1 MNRSIFIALLVIVA
15 VGLWM
20 ASGQFGGSP
29 ASDSASQDTTAKATP
44 ANRETVVAMKVQVR
58 RQQAQNT
65 TREIVI
71 QGQVEPLRMLHL
83 RAETAGSVVSKSARK
98 GQKLGTGEL
107 ILQLAI
113 DGREAD
119 LAVARA
125 NQVQSENEFQAAR
138 KLQKQGLQ
146 SQFILE
152 SAAAKLEAAKA
163 QVMAASLE
171 IDNTSVLAPFDG
183 VLEDLQVEVGDFIDR
198 GGDIGTLVD
207 HTKLLITGEIPQQNI
222 ADVQLGQQATATL
235 ITGDQVT
242 GEVRYV
248 SSMADTATRSFRV
261 EILVDEPPERVMTGV
276 SAEIR
281 IPTEQ
286 LRAHLISPAIL
297 ALGNAGEL
305 GVKAVDDDNKVTFF
319 PVEVVKT
326 ESQGAWV
333 TGIPDDVNL
342 ITLGQG
348 FVNAGELVQPVAD
361 PDS

>member
-1 MNRSIFIALLVIVA
+1 MNRSIFIALLVILA
-15 VGLWM
+15 VGAWM
-20 ASGQFGGSP
+20 ASGQFGGAPQADSSP
-29 ASDSASQDTTAKATP
+29 TDNGDASGDSAEP
-44 ANRETVVAMKVQVR
+44 RVVAMKVQVR

-83 RAETAGSVVSKSARK
+83 RAETAGSVIDKPASK
-98 GQKLGTGEL
+98 GETVASGDP
-107 ILQLAI
+107 ILQLAV

-125 NQVQSENEFQAAR
+125 NVVQATNEYEAAR
-138 KLQKQGLQ
+138 KLQRQGLQ
-146 SQFILE
+146 SQFSLE

-163 QVMAASLE
+163 QVTSATLE
-171 IDNTSVLAPFDG
+171 IENTSVVAPFDG

-198 GGDIGTLVD
+198 GGAIGTLVD
-207 HTKLLITGEIPQQNI
+207 HSKLLITGEIPQQNI
-222 ADVQLGQQATATL
+222 ADVKIDQQATASL
-235 ITGDQVT
+235 ITGDEVSGT
-242 GEVRYV
+242 VRYV
-248 SSMADTATRSFRV
+248 SSMADPATRSFRV
-261 EILVDEPPERVMTGV
+261 EVLVDNPPERVMTGV

-281 IPTEQ
+281 IPTAQ

-297 ALGNAGEL
+297 ALGDAGEL
-305 GVKAVDDDNKVTFF
+305 GVKAVDDENKVTFY

-348 FVNAGELVQPVAD
+348 FVNAGELVQPVTD